1 MGTPTKVYYEKL
13 DEEMEHRRR
22 LDRAKAKHFIQARF
36 GRKLSQ
42 LGIPYLI
49 DLTTGSQGNIAIG
62 ELICAVAEAVKAD
75 LICMATHNRN
85 AFTRLFVGSVAN
97 YCLQNATM
105 PVLMLRPGER
115 SSSKSH
121 RRVLFD
127 RRDAAKE

>member
-49 DLTTGSQGNIAIG
+49 DLTTGKISEIKSDFGIHR
-62 ELICAVAEAVKAD
+62 LTTV
-75 LICMATHNRN
+75 
-85 AFTRLFVGSVAN
+85 FTR
-97 YCLQNATM
+97 
-105 PVLMLRPGER
+105 
-115 SSSKSH
+115 
-121 RRVLFD
+121 RRVARKHSDWRVDL
-127 RRDAAKE
+127 RRRRSRQGRSNMHGDT